1 MRQIRREA
9 YGEDIGQHSWV
20 SADELRT
27 DIHRLRLTA
36 SNQLLDLGCGPCGP
50 LTFVLKTVGC
60 RGTGIDVSPS
70 ALRVGRERADELG
83 VGGRFAVREGD
94 LNMPLPFESGSFDA
108 VMSIDV
114 ALHLR
119 DRSKVFREVARVLSQ
134 GGRFLFTD
142 AGVVTG
148 AVTNEELQKRT
159 VHGYAQFVPPGWNE
173 NLLESTGFRLIE
185 TENRTES
192 ISRNASG
199 RLRAMEAHREELEGS
214 AEGREL
220 LAQKDYLE
228 VAIAMAGRRAMSRMM
243 YLAEVTGA
251 SPG

>member
-1 MRQIRREA
+1 
-9 YGEDIGQHSWV
+9 
-20 SADELRT
+20 
-27 DIHRLRLTA
+27 
-36 SNQLLDLGCGPCGP
+36 
-50 LTFVLKTVGC
+50 
-60 RGTGIDVSPS
+60 
-70 ALRVGRERADELG
+70 VGRARAEELG
-83 VGGRFAVREGD
+83 VGALFSTREGD
-94 LNMPLPFESGSFDA
+94 LNAPLPFESGSFDA

-119 DRSKVFREVARVLSQ
+119 DRSKLFGEVARVLSL

-142 AGVVTG
+142 GGVVTG
-148 AVTNEELQKRT
+148 AVTNEEVQKRT

-173 NLLESTGFRLIE
+173 SLLESAGFRVIE

-199 RLRAMEAHREELEGS
+199 RLAAIVRHREELERS
-214 AEGREL
+214 PEGREL